1 MKKIKFLIIFLILY
15 SCNSLSEVGSVLR
28 NEKIRTTDEFLVK
41 KRAPLVIPPEMEKIP
56 EPGSKKVK
64 KIDEKDKIR
73 KILQANDAEGEN
85 KSSSVEDSIL
95 NQIRK

>member
-1 MKKIKFLIIFLILY
+1 M
-15 SCNSLSEVGSVLR
+15 
-28 NEKIRTTDEFLVK
+28 K
-41 KRAPLVIPPEMEKIP
+41 KRAPLVIPPEIEKIP
-56 EPGSKKVK
+56 EPGSKKMK

>member
-15 SCNSLSEVGSVLR
+15 SCNSLGEVGSVLR

-41 KRAPLVIPPEMEKIP
+41 KRAPLVIPPEIEKIP
-56 EPGSKKVK
+56 EPGSKKMK

>member
-1 MKKIKFLIIFLILY
+1 MKKISFLIIFLILY
-15 SCNSLSEVGSVLR
+15 SCNRLSEVGSVLR

-56 EPGSKKVK
+56 EPGSQKEK

-73 KILQANDAEGEN
+73 KILKANDTESEN
-85 KSSSVEDSIL
+85 ISSSVEDSIL

>member
-1 MKKIKFLIIFLILY
+1 MKNISFLIIFLILY

-41 KRAPLVIPPEMEKIP
+41 KRAPLVIPPEIEKIP
-56 EPGSKKVK
+56 EPGSKEVK
-64 KIDEKDKIR
+64 KNDEKDKIR
-73 KILQANDAEGEN
+73 KILKADDTEGEN
-85 KSSSVEDSIL
+85 TSSSVEDSIL

>member
-1 MKKIKFLIIFLILY
+1 M
-15 SCNSLSEVGSVLR
+15 
-28 NEKIRTTDEFLVK
+28 
-41 KRAPLVIPPEMEKIP
+41 
-56 EPGSKKVK
+56 K

-85 KSSSVEDSIL
+85 KSSSVEDLIL

>member
-1 MKKIKFLIIFLILY
+1 MKKIKFLIIFLILN

-41 KRAPLVIPPEMEKIP
+41 KRAPLVIPPEIEKIP
-56 EPGSKKVK
+56 EPGSKKMK
-64 KIDEKDKIR
+64 EIDEKDKIR

>member
-1 MKKIKFLIIFLILY
+1 M
-15 SCNSLSEVGSVLR
+15 LR

-41 KRAPLVIPPEMEKIP
+41 KRAPLVIPPEIEKIP
-56 EPGSKKVK
+56 EPGSKKMK

>member
-1 MKKIKFLIIFLILY
+1 MKNICLLIIFLIFY
-15 SCNSLSEVGSVLR
+15 SCNSLSEVGSVLK

-41 KRAPLVIPPEMEKIP
+41 KRAPLVLPPEIENIP
-56 EPGSKKVK
+56 EPGSKKIK

-73 KILQANDAEGEN
+73 KILKANETESEN

>member
-1 MKKIKFLIIFLILY
+1 MKNIYLLIIFFIFY
-15 SCNSLSEVGSVLR
+15 SCNSFSEVGSVLK

-41 KRAPLVIPPEMEKIP
+41 KRAPLVVPPEIEKIP
-56 EPGSKKVK
+56 EPGSKKIK

-73 KILQANDAEGEN
+73 KILKANDAESEN
-85 KSSSVEDSIL
+85 KSSSVEESIL

>member
-1 MKKIKFLIIFLILY
+1 
-15 SCNSLSEVGSVLR
+15 VLR

-41 KRAPLVIPPEMEKIP
+41 KRAPLVIPPEIEKIP
-56 EPGSKKVK
+56 EPGSKKMK
-64 KIDEKDKIR
+64 EIDEKDKIR

>member
-1 MKKIKFLIIFLILY
+1 M
-15 SCNSLSEVGSVLR
+15 LR

-41 KRAPLVIPPEMEKIP
+41 KRAPLVIPPEIEKIP
-56 EPGSKKVK
+56 EPGSKKMK
-64 KIDEKDKIR
+64 EIDEKDKIR

>member
-1 MKKIKFLIIFLILY
+1 MCSEMKKLEPLMNF
-15 SCNSLSEVGSVLR
+15 S
-28 NEKIRTTDEFLVK
+28 K
-41 KRAPLVIPPEMEKIP
+41 KRAPLVIPPEIEKIP
-56 EPGSKKVK
+56 EPGSKKMK

-85 KSSSVEDSIL
+85 KSSSVEESIL